1 MSDDKEF
8 PSLGFDPAPGKV
20 ESVEDLSNKI
30 NRASSGLES
39 AHKTLMGIAKGG
51 KTWEGLAAN
60 AFTQHVGDLPKSLS
74 DSVDALKQASAQLGN
89 WRGKLSGY
97 QNTARQYEAQAK
109 AAKERIKTQE
119 AAHDRATNA
128 YNQAASAPA
137 FRLAGQYYTDQTALN
152 EAQSKLDAAQARLKT
167 AGQELDSVGKRLDA
181 AKDELDD
188 IIKQAKELLEHHQS
202 DARDIA
208 DRLRKAN
215 KNAPDISLFERLGDF
230 FKRMGHGIKEW
241 CVKHADLLKTI
252 GDWLGNIAGVLGVL
266 SLLTMWCPPLSGALA
281 LAGGALSL
289 GSLAAHAGA
298 KLGGAKVSWTDLG
311 MDAVGVIPFG
321 KFAKVGALGKVKIRV
336 GSREL
341 IDTATGARS
350 LVNDVDKVA
359 QVNHL
364 EGLVQRGI
372 ASSDDLARG
381 RSIGPIERAGGR
393 VFEAN
398 GGFSNR
404 MKLAWE
410 SHVSNNMASGIK
422 EQGWAQTLKKIP
434 GVADADSFKA
444 ALRADGTLDPMS
456 WWSRGP
462 LVGQGAVSAGVGSY
476 QTATEG

>member
-8 PSLGFDPAPGKV
+8 PGLGFNPAPGKV

-30 NRASSGLES
+30 NRASGGLES

-74 DSVDALKQASAQLGN
+74 DSVDALKQASTQLGG

-119 AAHDRATNA
+119 AAHDRATND

-137 FRLAGQYYTDQTALN
+137 FRLAGQYYTDQAALN

-188 IIKQAKELLEHHQS
+188 IIKKAKELLEHHQS
-202 DARDIA
+202 DARDVA

-215 KNAPDISLFERLGDF
+215 KNAPDISLFERLGDA
-230 FKRMGHGIKEW
+230 FKRMGHAIKEW

-311 MDAVGVIPFG
+311 MDALGVVPFG
-321 KFAKVGALGKVKIRV
+321 KFAKVGAMGKVKVRV
-336 GSREL
+336 GTRWVEEAGRHV
-341 IDTATGARS
+341 D
-350 LVNDVDKVA
+350 DVDKVA
-359 QVNHL
+359 KVNRL
-364 EGLVQRGI
+364 EGLVQRG
-372 ASSDDLARG
+372 AARSSDLAG
-381 RSIGPIERAGGR
+381 ADPILGIERHAGR

-410 SHVSNNMASGIK
+410 EHVGHTMGSGIK
-422 EQGWAQTLKKIP
+422 EQGWAKTLEKIP
-434 GVADADSFKA
+434 GVKDLDSFKA
-444 ALRADGTLDPMS
+444 AVRADGTLDPMS
-456 WWSRGP
+456 WWSKGP
-462 LVGQGAVSAGVGSY
+462 LVGQGAVGAGVGMY
-476 QTATEG
+476 QTANEG

>member
-8 PSLGFDPAPGKV
+8 PGLGFNPAPGKV

-30 NRASSGLES
+30 NRASGGLES

-74 DSVDALKQASAQLGN
+74 DSVDALKQASTQLGG

-119 AAHDRATNA
+119 AAHDRATND

-137 FRLAGQYYTDQTALN
+137 FRLAGQYYTDQAALN

-188 IIKQAKELLEHHQS
+188 IIKKAKELLEHHQS
-202 DARDIA
+202 DARDVA

-215 KNAPDISLFERLGDF
+215 KNAPDISLFERLGDA
-230 FKRMGHGIKEW
+230 FKRMGHAIKEW

-311 MDAVGVIPFG
+311 MDALGVVPFG
-321 KFAKVGALGKVKIRV
+321 KFAKVGAMGKVKVRV
-336 GSREL
+336 GTNSVTDAATGLSREVQ
-341 IDTATGARS
+341 S
-350 LVNDVDKVA
+350 VDKVA

-364 EGLVQRGI
+364 EGLVQRGV
-372 ASSDDLARG
+372 ASSDDLAAG
-381 RSIGPIERAGGR
+381 RRIGRYQPPSGR

-398 GGFSNR
+398 GFGNR

-410 SHVSNNMASGIK
+410 SHVSSTMGAGIK
-422 EQGWAQTLKKIP
+422 EQGWARTLEKIP
-434 GVADADSFKA
+434 GVKDLDSFKA
-444 ALRADGTLDPMS
+444 ALRADDTLDPMS
-456 WWSRGP
+456 WWSKGP
-462 LVGQGAVSAGVGSY
+462 LVGQGAVGAGVGMY
-476 QTATEG
+476 QTANEG